1 MLAHWSL
8 KQGLPWHQHAPKWIV
23 GTICQAHH
31 GAVHLLSQHI
41 GGRLRQE
48 LQDSLEATSH
58 LRKTGRE
65 VAGLPLLG
73 TFSVSSLD

>member
-1 MLAHWSL
+1 MPS
-8 KQGLPWHQHAPKWIV
+8 PS
-23 GTICQAHH
+23 
-31 GAVHLLSQHI
+31 GAVHLLSQHT

-48 LQDSLEATSH
+48 LQDSLQATSH

-73 TFSVSSLD
+73 TFSVSSVD